1 MISTDHKSL
10 HCLSIWL
17 SVAALMLPVGCGAT
31 RGGTLYSGDV
41 QKVAEAIEDLNDT
54 KTNKRFAAAF
64 ANGAAPKDQKK
75 YRSFDYGVAGKPVVN
90 GTTATAEVV
99 LTKNSEK
106 VGTQQWALEKEGE
119 TWKIKSAPLP

>member
-1 MISTDHKSL
+1 MYRFST
-10 HCLSIWL
+10 WL
-17 SVAALMLPVGCGAT
+17 TIVVFALPVGCDGT
-31 RGGTLYSGDV
+31 SGGTLYSGDA

-64 ANGAAPKDQKK
+64 VKGAVPNDQKK
-75 YRSFDYGVAGKPVVN
+75 YRPFDYGVVGKPTVN
-90 GTTATAEVV
+90 GTTATVEVV

-106 VGTQQWALEKEGE
+106 VGTQQWAMEKDGD